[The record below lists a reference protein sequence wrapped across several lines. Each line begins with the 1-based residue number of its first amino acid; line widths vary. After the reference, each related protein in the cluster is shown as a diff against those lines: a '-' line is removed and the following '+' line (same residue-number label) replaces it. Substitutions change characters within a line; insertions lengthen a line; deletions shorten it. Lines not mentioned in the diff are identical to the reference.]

1 MPKIVHDL
9 VDKLLADPD
18 FYPEKS
24 DKEQN
29 AIAWAI
35 AYSKYNKMKGKKKKK
50 ANTDTIDTMISYGRK
65 LEASAKYNEADALMK
80 IALQLINDHSN
91 NTK

>member
-1 MPKIVHDL
+1 
-9 VDKLLADPD
+9 
-18 FYPEKS
+18 
-24 DKEQN
+24 
-29 AIAWAI
+29 
-35 AYSKYNKMKGKKKKK
+35 MKGKKKKK